1 MYPLIDDILVDEQMI
16 RNWWDTQTFDLE
28 LKDYQGN
35 CRRFMFQ
42 KIRTIKDCTIIKEN
56 PKTAQWWLDM
66 EAKHSNDKTPRFDLR
81 NNLSIEQ
88 LIDKA
93 KKPFRSSKRQT

>member
-1 MYPLIDDILVDEQMI
+1 
-16 RNWWDTQTFDLE
+16 
-28 LKDYQGN
+28 
-35 CRRFMFQ
+35 
-42 KIRTIKDCTIIKEN
+42 
-56 PKTAQWWLDM
+56 M

-93 KKPFRSSKRQT
+93 KKPFRVAKDKHELRINQLSIIDDNINDLSFDCFCKAN